1 MPELNIDR
9 ILNENP
15 AKVLLREYTNL
26 KSDYTKMNALK
37 YKSLYESASL
47 SFVLENSSCIFTEP
61 MYGCDFYKSIMESQ
75 LIPFDML
82 LDEYDKV
89 FEYTNTNLKKMSET
103 QKEKYTS
110 LLECV
115 KDRCDSTRNSCNLY
129 TSMMENAE
137 SARQYYD
144 VMYEQKR
151 TGALDITPFLEL
163 YEEYENP
170 NIMDTINIM
179 MEFTDESIELYN
191 YMKSLYVEEASSPE
205 DYRLNEFTA
214 NVLSRMMKDKAI
226 YERVTKLPNI
236 NLRHIIMGLS
246 GVDGSDM
253 ISEITERVLPS
264 EPVLEAV
271 SAVDALSALYEA
283 TENASKLSIEE
294 LKEKSNRL
302 LCERAIMEVDRA
314 FLLFDSE
321 ASTDN
326 KAGRNS
332 IVEKLCI
339 ESTEIEKIPYT
350 ITGQLD
356 MIANEMTRIDDE
368 LASINEGL
376 DSDEIYATEKYFGPG
391 GAPNPIVAR
400 SIGRGNSD
408 SAIGGGHVSS
418 SKDDDGTYPRQ

>member
-15 AKVLLREYTNL
+15 TKVLMREYANL
-26 KSDYTKMNALK
+26 KSDYTKMNAIK

-47 SFVLENSSCIFTEP
+47 SFILENSSCIFTEP

-82 LDEYDKV
+82 LGEYDKV

-103 QKEKYTS
+103 QKEKYTA

-115 KDRCDSTRNSCNLY
+115 KNRCDSTRNSCNLY

-137 SARQYYD
+137 EARHYYD
-144 VMYEQKR
+144 VMYEQKKS
-151 TGALDITPFLEL
+151 GNLDITPFLDL

-170 NIMDTINIM
+170 NIMDTVNIM
-179 MEFTDESIELYN
+179 MEFTDYSRELLN
-191 YMKSLYVEEASSPE
+191 YMESLYVEDASSPE

-214 NVLSRMMKDKAI
+214 NVLNRMMKDKAI
-226 YERVTKLPNI
+226 YERVTKVPNI
-236 NLRHIIMGLS
+236 NLRHTIMGLS

-253 ISEITERVLPS
+253 ITSITEKVVKS
-264 EPVLEAV
+264 TPVLESI
-271 SAVDALSALYEA
+271 SAVDALSDLYEA
-283 TENASKLSIEE
+283 TENASNLSEE
-294 LKEKSNRL
+294 DIKEKANRL
-302 LCERAIMEVDRA
+302 LCERAVLEVDRA

-321 ASTDN
+321 ASSDN
-326 KAGRNS
+326 KALRNS

-350 ITGQLD
+350 ITGQLEL
-356 MIANEMTRIDDE
+356 IVNEMTRIDTE
-368 LASINEGL
+368 LSAISTDDTVME
-376 DSDEIYATEKYFGPG
+376 EKYFGPG

-408 SAIGGGHVSS
+408 SAIGGHS
-418 SKDDDGTYPRQ
+418 SKEDEVYPRQDI

>member
-15 AKVLLREYTNL
+15 TKVLMREYANL
-26 KSDYTKMNALK
+26 KSDYTKMNAIK

-47 SFVLENSSCIFTEP
+47 SFILENSSCIFTEP

-82 LDEYDKV
+82 LGEYDKV

-103 QKEKYTS
+103 QKEKYTA

-115 KDRCDSTRNSCNLY
+115 KNRCDSTRNSCNLY

-137 SARQYYD
+137 EARHYYD
-144 VMYEQKR
+144 VMYEQKKS
-151 TGALDITPFLEL
+151 GNLDITPFLGL

-170 NIMDTINIM
+170 NVMDTVNIM
-179 MEFTDESIELYN
+179 MEFTDYSRELLN
-191 YMKSLYVEEASSPE
+191 YMESLYVEDASSPE

-214 NVLSRMMKDKAI
+214 NVLNRMMKDKAI

-236 NLRHIIMGLS
+236 NLRHTIMGLS

-253 ISEITERVLPS
+253 ITSITEKVVKAT
-264 EPVLEAV
+264 PVLESI
-271 SAVDALSALYEA
+271 SAVDALSDLYEA
-283 TENASKLSIEE
+283 TENASNLSEE
-294 LKEKSNRL
+294 DIKEKTNRL
-302 LCERAIMEVDRA
+302 LCERAVLEVDRA

-321 ASTDN
+321 SSSDN
-326 KAGRNS
+326 KASRNS

-350 ITGQLD
+350 ITGQLEL
-356 MIANEMTRIDDE
+356 IVNEMTRIDTE
-368 LASINEGL
+368 L
-376 DSDEIYATEKYFGPG
+376 SDISADDTVVEEKYFGPG
-391 GAPNPIVAR
+391 GTPNPIVAR

-408 SAIGGGHVSS
+408 SAIGGRS
-418 SKDDDGTYPRQ
+418 SKEDEVYPRQDI

>member
-15 AKVLLREYTNL
+15 TKVLMREYANL
-26 KSDYTKMNALK
+26 KSDYTKMNAIK

-47 SFVLENSSCIFTEP
+47 SFILENSSCIFTEP

-82 LDEYDKV
+82 LGEYDKV

-103 QKEKYTS
+103 QKEKYTA

-137 SARQYYD
+137 EARHYYD
-144 VMYEQKR
+144 VMYEQKKS
-151 TGALDITPFLEL
+151 GNLDITPFLDL

-170 NIMDTINIM
+170 NIMDTVNIM
-179 MEFTDESIELYN
+179 MEFTDYSRELLN
-191 YMKSLYVEEASSPE
+191 YMESLYVEDASSPE

-214 NVLSRMMKDKAI
+214 NVLNRMMKDKAI

-236 NLRHIIMGLS
+236 NLRHTIMGLS

-253 ISEITERVLPS
+253 ITSITEKVVKAT
-264 EPVLEAV
+264 PVLESI
-271 SAVDALSALYEA
+271 SAVDALSDLYEA
-283 TENASKLSIEE
+283 TENASNLSEE
-294 LKEKSNRL
+294 DIKEKTNRL
-302 LCERAIMEVDRA
+302 LCERAVLEVDRA

-321 ASTDN
+321 ASSDN
-326 KAGRNS
+326 KASRNS

-350 ITGQLD
+350 ITGQLEL
-356 MIANEMTRIDDE
+356 IVNEMTRIDTE
-368 LASINEGL
+368 LSAISTDNTVVE
-376 DSDEIYATEKYFGPG
+376 EKYFGPG
-391 GAPNPIVAR
+391 GTPNPIVAR

-408 SAIGGGHVSS
+408 SAIGGHS
-418 SKDDDGTYPRQ
+418 SKEDGVYPRQDI